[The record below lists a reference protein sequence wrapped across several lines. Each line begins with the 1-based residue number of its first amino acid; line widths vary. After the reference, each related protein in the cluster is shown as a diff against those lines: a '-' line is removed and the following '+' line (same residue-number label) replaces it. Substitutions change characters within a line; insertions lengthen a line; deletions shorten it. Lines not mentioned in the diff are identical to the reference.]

1 MGGLTRA
8 VVALR
13 VVVIEPAVRW
23 VERSRASVVARGALA
38 SGERQASTEDVVSHR
53 GAWRARSV
61 AAPDGTLGR
70 RARPSAGHDGAT
82 DAAGRRA
89 VRAAFHLGAR
99 AQARLRQRARYAAAP
114 AKGTDARVARRER
127 PRHAAGAGRLDLVQP
142 NILSDG
148 PAHRL
153 RRRRHPA
160 PVLLLHPSQQRE
172 HVLVLVVARETE
184 GRVVTAAIGRV
195 GASLKQ

>member
-1 MGGLTRA
+1 MFTVYGVLQRA
-8 VVALR
+8 VVHRLSPRLQQLAEPLAECSFVRRLR
-13 VVVIEPAVRW
+13 RHRCVPRHH
-23 VERSRASVVARGALA
+23 RLARQPG
-38 SGERQASTEDVVSHR
+38 
-53 GAWRARSV
+53 
-61 AAPDGTLGR
+61 
-70 RARPSAGHDGAT
+70 PSAGHDGAT